1 MGAEFRWLFSS
12 LEPIVTIRSKHS
24 HLLMP
29 SRSYRKNEDDHAIA
43 LIA

>member
-1 MGAEFRWLFSS
+1 MGTEFRWLFNSPA
-12 LEPIVTIRSKHS
+12 LIVTTRNKRS

-29 SRSYRKNEDDHAIA
+29 SRSYREKEDGHAIA